1 MGLLDNPNMAMAMSL
16 LANSGYSRT
25 PRTFGQNMGEAFGAR
40 MQAEEA
46 MRKRQMEERQA
57 QMQQEEFAM
66 KKQEFAAKLAEQ
78 MQAQKRMEMMRSSP
92 GMLGFGTTATSPQAQ
107 GLLSQTAEFGN
118 EGINATNQALDYAD
132 PSGGNTPIQAPR
144 AGTFGQAANMPG
156 IHPSVAQMLQ
166 AQQSALDMGAFK
178 DPKDVGDAFDKTL
191 TFGINLADKQDAR
204 REQSDWRRDQAA
216 MLDAYRRESLDARR
230 DANVNAVRPKLSPGE
245 RFRQDGTVEIIP
257 GTSQFRKQKDK
268 HASDK
273 GALDAIDI
281 KTQNAISK
289 INSILSEDNKGAF
302 ESNFGGYNAY
312 GTRLLPGNTQNV
324 RNDIESLKSDLKAA
338 GLEIIRSGGSIGQM
352 TQQEWPIVEQM
363 IAKIDPKL
371 SEEEARTELGKVRA
385 FLENIAKNAKSKY
398 EDEWG
403 GSQFSAQTGKQDSG
417 KNEPTVKQAP
427 PAAIEM
433 LRKNP
438 HLAQQFKAKYGYLP

>member
-25 PRTFGQNMGEAFGAR
+25 PRTFGQNIGEAFGAR

-46 MRKRQMEERQA
+46 MRKRQMEQ
-57 QMQQEEFAM
+57 QQFDMQQEEFAM
-66 KKQEFAAKLAEQ
+66 KKQEMAAKLAEQ

-92 GMLGFGTTATSPQAQ
+92 GMLGYGTTATSPQAQ

-118 EGINATNQALDYAD
+118 EGISATNQALDYAD

-230 DANVNAVRPKLSPGE
+230 DANMNAAEARAETLRLQREKLAADKAKLAMGKALPSSGVKELANAGE
-245 RFRQDGTVEIIP
+245 SVEGTKRLRDTFKTDYGGKTILGGMSNTLGRIFGDETGQAQWWQDMEQLQNQTRHDLFGSALTKTE
-257 GTSQFRKQKDK
+257 
-268 HASDK
+268 
-273 GALDAIDI
+273 LDAWN
-281 KTQNAISK
+281 KTSVNPRMHP
-289 INSILSEDNKGAF
+289 NE
-302 ESNFGGYNAY
+302 
-312 GTRLLPGNTQNV
+312 
-324 RNDIESLKSDLKAA
+324 
-338 GLEIIRSGGSIGQM
+338 
-352 TQQEWPIVEQM
+352 
-363 IAKIDPKL
+363 
-371 SEEEARTELGKVRA
+371 
-385 FLENIAKNAKSKY
+385 IAKNLQRRQEIEARAASKLARSYRAAGYNESQIREILGDAAEYLDAPAEKPGGGPARVKSDADWNRLPSGALY
-398 EDEWG
+398 IAPD
-403 GSQFSAQTGKQDSG
+403 GK
-417 KNEPTVKQAP
+417 TRRKQ
-427 PAAIEM
+427 
-433 LRKNP
+433 
-438 HLAQQFKAKYGYLP
+438 